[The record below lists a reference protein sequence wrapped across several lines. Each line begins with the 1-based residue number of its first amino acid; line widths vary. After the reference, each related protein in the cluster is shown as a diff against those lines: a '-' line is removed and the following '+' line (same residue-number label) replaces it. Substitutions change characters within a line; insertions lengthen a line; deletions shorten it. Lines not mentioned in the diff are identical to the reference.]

1 MEHGEQAGIEVF
13 PSLLVL
19 AALLCATSVLALR
32 LLRGAFAR
40 LAPVRESIDPRWGL
54 PHALIVLGAY
64 LMLIFGAAVVL
75 SVFGVTELGG
85 LAALLHTFA
94 VQGSVV
100 ALSCAFVYALH
111 GGLRPLGIAPDGSLR
126 SVSFGFL
133 LYAAAAPGLFGA
145 SIAWSMLLDKL
156 GIDAPAQD
164 IAEMAGRLHGAEL
177 IAFAV
182 LATVV
187 FPLCEEVVFR
197 GFLQPLLVRKLGVTG
212 GLLATGVL
220 FAVPHRNLSVSV
232 PIFVLA
238 LVLGTIMQRTQR
250 IAGSWFVHGL
260 HNAVT
265 LVIVVWKPH

>member
-1 MEHGEQAGIEVF
+1 VEHGEQAGIAVW

-32 LLRGAFAR
+32 LLRGALAR
-40 LAPVRESIDPRWGL
+40 LAPAREAIDPRWGL

-85 LAALLHTFA
+85 LAALLLTLA
-94 VQGSVV
+94 VQGSLV
-100 ALSCAFVYALH
+100 LLICAFVHALH
-111 GGLRPLGIAPDGSLR
+111 GGVRPLGIASDASPR
-126 SVSFGFL
+126 SVLFGFL
-133 LYAAAAPGLFGA
+133 LYAAAAPGLFGVLL
-145 SIAWSMLLDKL
+145 AWSRLLDRL
-156 GIDAPAQD
+156 GIDAPAQS
-164 IAEMAGRLHGAEL
+164 ITELAGELQGAAL
-177 IAFAV
+177 VGFAV
-182 LATVV
+182 LIVV
-187 FPLCEEVVFR
+187 VIPLCEELIFR

-220 FAVPHRNLSVSV
+220 FAVPHRNLSASV
-232 PIFVLA
+232 PILVLA